1 MGDTGHHWV
10 GLYKRALWDMHRTLD
25 TKHKKIFSAD
35 DLMPL
40 INAIYMLLKAE

>member
-10 GLYKRALWDMHRTLD
+10 SLYKCALWDMHRTLD
-25 TKHKKIFSAD
+25 TKDKNIFSAD

-40 INAIYMLLKAE
+40 M